1 MIDFKASKAQ
11 ENISAVSALRAEF
24 INIHFPNINKHFG
37 ALEYNAK
44 LSFVMNHLL
53 HFRLKKFGYAL
64 KKVFAFGE
72 RYAKYNDKYQKTKQ
86 LIKDAKKL
94 KKSYYKV

>member
-1 MIDFKASKAQ
+1 MKVLILAGGLGTRLGEETNVKPKPMVG
-11 ENISAVSALRAEF
+11 IGG
-24 INIHFPNINKHFG
+24 FP
-37 ALEYNAK
+37 
-44 LSFVMNHLL
+44 M

-64 KKVFAFGE
+64 KKAFAFGE